1 MAACKSER
9 PLTHRLTNA
18 RKLFDRERHSILHS
32 STPGMHN
39 NSYSLHEAQKQH
51 SNVPITEII
60 TAYSHYTVCDSVAV
74 RVERETS
81 DREVA
86 DSTPTRALL
95 CNNLRQVVHALV
107 PLSPN
112 SISWYWCRSLES
124 SSRSWKR
131 CGQPPITLS
140 VSSLPA
146 QDHGNRHERHTRM
159 SHQL

>member
-1 MAACKSER
+1 MAACRSER

-18 RKLFDRERHSILHS
+18 RKLFDRERHSILHRG
-32 STPGMHN
+32 TPGMHN
-39 NSYSLHEAQKQH
+39 NNYSLHEAQKQH

-60 TAYSHYTVCDSVAV
+60 TAYSHYTVGDSVAA

-86 DSTPTRALL
+86 DSTPTRALRR
-95 CNNLRQVVHALV
+95 NNLKQVVNALV

-112 SISWYWCRSLES
+112 SISWYRCRSLEGS
-124 SSRSWKR
+124 GRSWKR

-146 QDHGNRHERHTRM
+146 
-159 SHQL
+159 